1 MKEKLLNK
9 IRMIDSELVENCG
22 ISLDHV
28 FVKLDSTIQENS
40 YYTDIGERYITIY
53 AQTEAF
59 LFYGLLGLLQ
69 KVKTREILKI
79 GLSTSVI
86 NERGLHVDCGRKH
99 YTKRWF
105 MNMIELM
112 ALNKMN
118 SLQIHV
124 SENLGYR
131 LESKH
136 YPEITSIEHL
146 SNQDISDILDY
157 AKLFYVD
164 VIPSFNVISHLEYV
178 LQFFPEYALPN
189 SPKNLDITKPDAID
203 FSKKLLDEIIEIFD
217 GIKTIHIGADEYFEF
232 LNEKDLSY
240 IQGDNDPYELVIN
253 TINSFASNLL
263 QRGFNVRVWNDGFY
277 RMNYEGSAKLDS
289 EIDIAYWT
297 SWDKSMA
304 PVSTFIEHGHKL
316 INFNDNYLYYVLGEK
331 AGYRYPSAKK
341 IENNFNPFLF
351 SKGSGDIPQVVQDED
366 AKSVIGSYISIWSDA
381 PEAKSEDEIYDDME
395 SIFEAFMNQLWKF
408 TPDL

>member
-53 AQTEAF
+53 AQTEAY
-59 LFYGLLGLLQ
+59 LFYGLLGILQ

-79 GLSTSVI
+79 GLSTSII

-124 SENLGYR
+124 SGNLGYR

-136 YPEITSIEHL
+136 YPGITSIEHL

-164 VIPSFNVISHLEYV
+164 VIPSFNVIRVCFAVFSRICIA
-178 LQFFPEYALPN
+178 QFP
-189 SPKNLDITKPDAID
+189 
-203 FSKKLLDEIIEIFD
+203 
-217 GIKTIHIGADEYFEF
+217 
-232 LNEKDLSY
+232 
-240 IQGDNDPYELVIN
+240 
-253 TINSFASNLL
+253 
-263 QRGFNVRVWNDGFY
+263 
-277 RMNYEGSAKLDS
+277 
-289 EIDIAYWT
+289 
-297 SWDKSMA
+297 
-304 PVSTFIEHGHKL
+304 
-316 INFNDNYLYYVLGEK
+316 
-331 AGYRYPSAKK
+331 
-341 IENNFNPFLF
+341 
-351 SKGSGDIPQVVQDED
+351 
-366 AKSVIGSYISIWSDA
+366 
-381 PEAKSEDEIYDDME
+381 
-395 SIFEAFMNQLWKF
+395 
-408 TPDL
+408 